1 MDRYTADNLANWNAV
16 VGKAG
21 CNSHRH
27 RLLGIALDVARDTAD
42 RLGVDARF
50 VVSDLYASPLTTGS
64 MIPQR
69 QQIPPMGET
78 MRVGTSMTDV
88 VGNTPVVQ
96 LHKVVPN
103 GAADVFVKLE
113 WFNPTGSYKD
123 RMALAMI
130 EEAERRGDLR
140 PGMTVVEYTGGST
153 GSSLGYV
160 CAVKGYKL
168 KVVSSDASA
177 EEKLRTMRAFGADL
191 TVLKSDGGM
200 VTPDLHDRLID
211 QASKFAA
218 EPDTYWTDQ
227 LNNADSLVGYRTI
240 GLELLEQMDRPI
252 DVFCAAVGTAGLA
265 MGVSAGLAEGGS
277 DARIVIFEPASTP
290 FITKGEAGTHGVEGI
305 GIGFR
310 PPLLDERR
318 YDEARAIDES
328 DGRAMARRLAAEEG
342 LLAGISTGLNVTGAI
357 DIAKEL
363 GPEHTVVT
371 VAVDT
376 GLKYLAGDLFST

>member
-1 MDRYTADNLANWNAV
+1 MVTRST
-16 VGKAG
+16 
-21 CNSHRH
+21 
-27 RLLGIALDVARDTAD
+27 
-42 RLGVDARF
+42 
-50 VVSDLYASPLTTGS
+50 LTTGS

-69 QQIPPMGET
+69 QLIPPVGET

-96 LHKVVPN
+96 LHKVVPD

-227 LNNADSLVGYRTI
+227 LNNRDALIGYRTI
-240 GLELLEQMDRPI
+240 GAELLEQMDRPI

-265 MGVSAGLAEGGS
+265 MGVSAALSDAGS

-290 FITKGEAGTHGVEGI
+290 FITTGVAGSHDVEGI
-305 GIGFR
+305 GIGFL
-310 PPLLDERR
+310 PPLLDQSR
-318 YDEARAIDES
+318 YDEARAIEET

-342 LLAGISTGLNVTGAI
+342 LLGGISTGLNVAGAI

-363 GPEHTVVT
+363 GPGHTVVT
-371 VAVDT
+371 IAVDT
-376 GLKYLAGDLFST
+376 GLKYLAGDLFSAEVP